1 MLKKAGL
8 ITVAALL
15 FTSLGVCQNNGHFD
29 ASLNGAAVFTK
40 ESDGNG
46 IQQSATIG
54 SNYFG
59 TFRFRFR
66 PKNSLIF
73 NYGRAK
79 DSQVYQTG
87 FDFHVLSTITEYSG
101 AYVYSP
107 FQKGRFEPFVL
118 VGAAALRFNPSSTWV
133 VFPDFAN
140 DVPNR
145 VSIDLNAARQTEA
158 AILYGAGLDYRLPWK
173 LALRLQYR
181 GFLYSAPD
189 FKVNTDSGGA
199 VSFATGSRGHM
210 AEPSIGLV
218 FRF

>member
-1 MLKKAGL
+1 MLRSAWAV
-8 ITVAALL
+8 VAAVFLL
-15 FTSLGVCQNNGHFD
+15 TSLGVCQDNGRFD
-29 ASLNGAAVFTK
+29 ASFNGAGVFTK
-40 ESDGNG
+40 EADGNG
-46 IQQSATIG
+46 VRQSATIG
-54 SNYFG
+54 SDYFG

-66 PKNSLIF
+66 PRHSLIF
-73 NYGRAK
+73 TYGRGK
-79 DSQVYQTG
+79 NSQVYQTN
-87 FDFHVLSTITEYSG
+87 FDYHVLTTISEYSG

-107 FQKGRFEPFVL
+107 FQKGRFEPFAL
-118 VGAAALRFNPSSTWV
+118 VGAAALRFNPTSTWV
-133 VFPDFAN
+133 VFPDFVV

-145 VSIDLNAARQTEA
+145 VSINLNAVKETEA
-158 AILYGAGLDYRLPWK
+158 AILYGAGVDCRVYGR

-199 VSFATGSRGHM
+199 VSFATGSRSHM